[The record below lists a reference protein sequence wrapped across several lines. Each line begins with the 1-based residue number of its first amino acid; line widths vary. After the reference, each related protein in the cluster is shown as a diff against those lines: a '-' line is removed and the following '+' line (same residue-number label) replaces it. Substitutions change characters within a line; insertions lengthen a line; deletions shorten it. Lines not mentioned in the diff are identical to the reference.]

1 MTDLESLPTDT
12 PNVALDMEV
21 SNLGHNSWLQY
32 LQIASYSEN
41 KFYLVDL
48 LVLQKDAFDTPGAK
62 GMTLRQLFEDSIR
75 QKLVYD
81 VRGGPSCLYG

>member
-1 MTDLESLPTDT
+1 
-12 PNVALDMEV
+12 MEA

-32 LQIASYSEN
+32 LQIANYPEN

-48 LVLQKDAFDTPGAK
+48 LVLQGDAFDTPGAK
-62 GMTLRQLFEDSIR
+62 GMTLRQFFEDPIR

-81 VRGGPSCLYG
+81 IRGDFFCLYGQAGNQSARDC